1 MFESSVV
8 FDVISLLIS
17 VIALLIS
24 ITLHEVAH
32 GYASYKLGDSTAK
45 ANNRLSLNPFDHI
58 NPSAFL
64 LLIII
69 MAIGVFTGGGNNGFV
84 MSIMSV
90 MVCFTFATP
99 VPVNTRGLKDPLKDM
114 ALIAVAG
121 PVTNIAVAFVG
132 MIIIKYFSLVFSP
145 IVNSE
150 FAFYLWYFA
159 IYFFSYVVQLN
170 IGLAVFNL
178 LPIPP
183 LDGSKILYRFLPRNA
198 LITFVKYERYIT
210 MALLLLLVFDV
221 LDRPLNIIGDA
232 VYSGLEFVVNLLPP
246 RG

>member
-1 MFESSVV
+1 MFDSSVA
-8 FDVISLLIS
+8 FDIISLLIS
-17 VIALLIS
+17 VVALLIS

-32 GYASYKLGDSTAK
+32 GYAAYKMGDSTAK
-45 ANNRLSLNPFDHI
+45 ERNRLSLNPFDHI

-64 LLIII
+64 LLIVI

-90 MVCFTFATP
+90 MICFTFATP
-99 VPVNTRGLKDPLKDM
+99 VPVNTNGLKNPLKDM
-114 ALIAVAG
+114 AIIAVAG
-121 PVTNIAVAFVG
+121 PVTNIVVALVG
-132 MIIIKYFSLVFSP
+132 MIVIKYFNIAVASF
-145 IVNSE
+145 VNSE
-150 FAFYLWYFA
+150 FVFFIWYFV
-159 IYFFSYVVQLN
+159 IYFFSYIVQLN

-198 LITFVKYERYIT
+198 LIAFVKYERYIT

-221 LDRPLNIIGDA
+221 LDRPLNTIGDA
-232 VYSGLEFVVNLLPP
+232 VYSGLEFVVSLLPP